1 MKKIN
6 KKDNED
12 VKFVLK
18 FNKIRLTKLCERLNL
33 PRTSI
38 NCGTGKLEDY
48 HKVRR
53 EIEKELAK
61 LYLDEDL
68 NEVTLL

>member
-18 FNKIRLTKLCERLNL
+18 FNKIRLSRLCERLNL
-33 PRTSI
+33 SRTAI
-38 NCGTGKLEDY
+38 NSGTGKLEDY

-53 EIEKELAK
+53 EIEKEIGK

-68 NEVTLL
+68 NEVTIL